1 MKTIHSAAAT
11 AAILHLSSA
20 AAPLRVK
27 EGGDPLDNIAKKFG
41 DHAAEVVTKLGAT
54 NDRIKAIETAMD
66 ELAVKNALGGVPAP
80 SRDADTIGYNVIR
93 DEEMQSFAEKS
104 ASGRGSASIQI
115 KSTLTSATTDA
126 AGSVGAGVVPYRDSE
141 YVGLP
146 KRRLS
151 IRDLLPVVKVSG
163 NSVEVLMQTGS
174 NNNAATVAEGDQKPG
189 SDMKMKLE
197 TVPIRTLAHWMKAS
211 RQVLDDMPQLMSL
224 IDGELIYGLKVVEEG
239 QLLYGDGEGQN
250 LKGLVPSA
258 APFVAPVGVVSGT
271 ANSIDTLGLAILQN
285 ALEDLPADGIVV
297 HPADWMQM
305 RLLKNADG
313 EYLLG
318 NPATNPARVLFG
330 LPVVDTPSMEKSKF
344 LVGQFQTAATLY
356 DRWEARLE
364 VGYVNDDFTRNLVT
378 ILCEERIGLA
388 VKRGAALTHGSFPT
402 ATPEGSGE

>member
-1 MKTIHSAAAT
+1 
-11 AAILHLSSA
+11 
-20 AAPLRVK
+20 
-27 EGGDPLDNIAKKFG
+27 
-41 DHAAEVVTKLGAT
+41 
-54 NDRIKAIETAMD
+54 
-66 ELAVKNALGGVPAP
+66 
-80 SRDADTIGYNVIR
+80 
-93 DEEMQSFAEKS
+93 
-104 ASGRGSASIQI
+104 
-115 KSTLTSATTDA
+115 
-126 AGSVGAGVVPYRDSE
+126 
-141 YVGLP
+141 
-146 KRRLS
+146 
-151 IRDLLPVVKVSG
+151 
-163 NSVEVLMQTGS
+163 
-174 NNNAATVAEGDQKPG
+174 
-189 SDMKMKLE
+189 MKMKLE

-330 LPVVDTPSMEKSKF
+330 LPVVDTPSMERASSS
-344 LVGQFQTAATLY
+344 LVSSRQQQHSMTDGKRVLRLVMSMTTSHATL
-356 DRWEARLE
+356 
-364 VGYVNDDFTRNLVT
+364 
-378 ILCEERIGLA
+378 
-388 VKRGAALTHGSFPT
+388 
-402 ATPEGSGE
+402 